1 MSHPMGPWA
10 ASATGPGGVTRSLAE
25 AARQALDQW
34 QTPADLE
41 EARDLQRTLARR
53 VRAEDGPTRWRWV
66 LGLDSAFVEGGRRIL
81 AGAVLWD
88 AVRRAVVG
96 RWVAVAD
103 VEFPYVPG
111 FLSFRE
117 TPGYLRVMTQ
127 VDRPVDVL
135 IVDGQGTAH
144 PRGFGIACHI
154 GVLLDWPT
162 IGVGKSRLF
171 GRHETPAPDA
181 GQWVPLRH
189 PRTGAVIG
197 AVLTTRPRT
206 RPVYVSPGHRV
217 SLERAV
223 AVVLDC
229 CDGYRLPE
237 PQRQADQWVKRMRG
251 RVSGGDPGP
260 ISETPFSS
268 F

>member
-10 ASATGPGGVTRSLAE
+10 ESATRRTDASRSLAE
-25 AARQALDQW
+25 AAQQALRQW
-34 QTPADLE
+34 RMPADLK
-41 EARDLQRTLARR
+41 EARNLQWTLARR
-53 VRAEDGPTRWRWV
+53 VRTEDGPTQWRWV
-66 LGLDSAFVEGGRRIL
+66 LGLDSAFVEGGRRIV

-88 AVRRAVVG
+88 AAQRTTVR

-127 VDRPVDVL
+127 VDHPVDVL
-135 IVDGQGTAH
+135 LVDGQGTAH

-154 GVLLDWPT
+154 GVLLDWPSV
-162 IGVGKSRLF
+162 GVGKSRLF
-171 GRHETPAPDA
+171 GRHEAPALNA
-181 GQWVPLRH
+181 GQWVPLWH

-223 AVVLDC
+223 AIVLDC

-237 PQRQADQWVKRMRG
+237 PQRQADQWVKRMRKQ
-251 RVSGGDPGP
+251 VWTIDHGP
-260 ISETPFSS
+260 
-268 F
+268 

>member
-1 MSHPMGPWA
+1 MSHPIGPWA
-10 ASATGPGGVTRSLAE
+10 GPMASRSLAE
-25 AARQALDQW
+25 AAWQALRQW
-34 QTPADLE
+34 RTPADLQ
-41 EARDLQRTLARR
+41 EARNLQWTLARR

-66 LGLDSAFVEGGRRIL
+66 LGLDSAFIGGGHRIL

-88 AVRRAVVG
+88 AVGRTTVH

-127 VDRPVDVL
+127 VDHPVDVL

-171 GRHETPAPDA
+171 GRHETPAPNA
-181 GQWVPLRH
+181 GQWVPLWH

-206 RPVYVSPGHRV
+206 RPVYVSPGHRI
-217 SLERAV
+217 SLEQAV

-237 PQRQADQWVKRMRG
+237 PQRQADQWVRQMRD
-251 RVSGGDPGP
+251 RVFDSQTHPDRPG
-260 ISETPFSS
+260 
-268 F
+268 

>member
-1 MSHPMGPWA
+1 MVHPTGPWA
-10 ASATGPGGVTRSLAE
+10 EPAMGREGTSRSLAE
-25 AARQALDQW
+25 AARRALRQW
-34 QTPADLE
+34 RTPADLE
-41 EARDLQRTLARR
+41 EARSLQWTLARQ
-53 VRAEDGPTRWRWV
+53 VRTEDGPARWRWV
-66 LGLDSAFVEGGRRIL
+66 LGLDSAFVEGGRRIV

-88 AVRRAVVG
+88 AAQRTTVH
-96 RWVAVAD
+96 RWVALAD

-127 VDRPVDVL
+127 VDHPVDVL

-162 IGVGKSRLF
+162 VGVGKSRLF
-171 GRHETPAPDA
+171 GRHEAPAPNA
-181 GQWVPLRH
+181 GQWVPLWH

-206 RPVYVSPGHRV
+206 QPVYVSPGHRV
-217 SLERAV
+217 SLERAI
-223 AVVLDC
+223 AIVLDC

-237 PQRQADQWVKRMRG
+237 PQRQADQWVRQMRSQ
-251 RVSGGDPGP
+251 VSEKDPRP
-260 ISETPFSS
+260 
-268 F
+268 